1 MIEFITNNYDDVTK
15 IFGYVVGIAS
25 IIVKF
30 TPTQKDNNILDKVV
44 SILAH
49 VSLFNKD
56 GSSSK

>member
-15 IFGYVVGIAS
+15 IFSAVVVIAS

-49 VSLFNKD
+49 FSLFNKD